1 MQLTFWGSGIS
12 TLDSPALWVVLLLA
26 QYAATYFII
35 CAFVEK
41 RDAYRRAWDA
51 AHRFWCLRDMW
62 ASMLSASATTLKAL
76 SRGLYAASRR
86 ARNGPNGERIMQSG
100 RCIGQS

>member
-12 TLDSPALWVVLLLA
+12 TLDSPALWVVLPLA

-35 CAFVEK
+35 CAFVER
-41 RDAYRRAWDA
+41 RDDYRRAWDA
-51 AHRFWCLRDMW
+51 AHRFWSLRDMW
-62 ASMLSASATTLKAL
+62 ASMLYASATTLSRLSCGL
-76 SRGLYAASRR
+76 SRASRR
-86 ARNGPNGERIMQSG
+86 VSRGPNGERAMQSA